1 MNLKNDVNHLI
12 QETSN
17 DKLEILRDLDENVD
31 FGKQIKQKIDAL
43 AWHGRML
50 NLLSVNQIN
59 ESIILFKRALLPTDN
74 IQIRNLYI
82 KTTNHRSQAVVQLS

>member
-12 QETSN
+12 SEISN

-74 IQIRNLYI
+74 I
-82 KTTNHRSQAVVQLS
+82 